1 MTEKTPRK
9 HEHLRKWQP
18 GESGNPKGRPPGSG
32 LAGSLRRAIAAQ
44 AADVIAAL
52 IAKAKE
58 GDVQAARALL
68 DRLVPP
74 LRAQSAPVAIPGFDT
89 ATGLAE
95 RAQAALRAAGRGEV
109 PPDVAAGLVAAVGAL
124 AKIIETEELER
135 RIRAL
140 EART

>member
-1 MTEKTPRK
+1 MSTEKSGSKQHRW
-9 HEHLRKWQP
+9 RP

-124 AKIIETEELER
+124 AKIIETEQLER

>member
-1 MTEKTPRK
+1 MSTEKSGSKQHRW
-9 HEHLRKWQP
+9 RP
-18 GESGNPKGRPPGSG
+18 GTSGNPRGRPPGSG

-52 IAKAKE
+52 ITKAKE

-124 AKIIETEELER
+124 AKIIETEQLEQ

-140 EART
+140 EERT